1 MCQIAE
7 RVCTFRSLIDRG
19 RGIVGGRRGGG
30 RSGWKKYQ
38 KGGEGSRKGKILI
51 GEGWLYIAFFFPFLT
66 IKNTIF
72 RTFVY
77 TVTLK
82 KKQN

>member
-1 MCQIAE
+1 MSNSRKSVYFQVSNRQGAWNSRWEEGGEVRLEKISE
-7 RVCTFRSLIDRG
+7 GG
-19 RGIVGGRRGGG
+19 RGL
-30 RSGWKKYQ
+30 
-38 KGGEGSRKGKILI
+38 RKGKILI
-51 GEGWLYIAFFFPFLT
+51 GEGWLYVAFFFPFLT

-82 KKQN
+82 KNKINK

>member
-1 MCQIAE
+1 M
-7 RVCTFRSLIDRG
+7 
-19 RGIVGGRRGGG
+19 GGGGGG

-38 KGGEGSRKGKILI
+38 KWGEDLRKGKILI

>member
-1 MCQIAE
+1 MRLEKISE
-7 RVCTFRSLIDRG
+7 GG
-19 RGIVGGRRGGG
+19 RGL
-30 RSGWKKYQ
+30 
-38 KGGEGSRKGKILI
+38 RKGKILI
-51 GEGWLYIAFFFPFLT
+51 GEGWLYVAFFFPFLT